1 MPYGRTRT
9 MKKARSVT
17 DFAVIGA
24 GIAGASAAYELAAHG
39 SVVLLEAESQPGYH
53 TTGRSAAFFSEAY
66 GNPIVRALT
75 ICSRDFL
82 ESPPPG
88 FAEHPLLV
96 PGGGIYIGR
105 EDQHQAIKELFAAAS
120 RNVDSIMLEDG
131 EFATRI
137 VPALRSGYVHS
148 CVWEPG
154 ARAIDV
160 NELLQAF
167 LRGARL
173 KGATIRTRERV
184 IDLSRQREV
193 WRLSTADSVF
203 YAAILINAAGA
214 WADEVGKLAGAK
226 PIGLVPKRRTVCLFD
241 PPSEFDISE
250 WPLTVDVDEE
260 FYFKPDAGKILLS
273 PADETPMAPQ
283 DVQPDDLDVAVAV
296 DRLEKATVLDVK
308 RIDHKWAGL
317 RSFVADKTPVV
328 GFDDEL
334 DGFFWLAGQGGYGIA
349 TSPAMARCTAALATG
364 SDLAADLGSLG
375 VNEAQ
380 LSPVRCRA
388 D

>member
-1 MPYGRTRT
+1 

-75 ICSRDFL
+75 ICSREFL
-82 ESPPPG
+82 ESPPPA
-88 FAEHPLLV
+88 FAEHPLLI

-105 EDQHQAIKELFAAAS
+105 EDQREAIEELFAATS
-120 RNVDSIMLEDG
+120 SNVESVVLEDG
-131 EFATRI
+131 KFATKV
-137 VPALRSGYVHS
+137 VPALRPGYVHS
-148 CVWEPG
+148 CVWEPE
-154 ARAIDV
+154 ARAVDV
-160 NELLQAF
+160 NELLQGF
-167 LRGARL
+167 LRGA
-173 KGATIRTRERV
+173 
-184 IDLSRQREV
+184 LSRGADIKRKSRVNGLSREQGF
-193 WRLSTADSVF
+193 WRLSSTEAEF
-203 YAAILINAAGA
+203 HAAIVINAAGA
-214 WADEVGKLAGAK
+214 WADEIGELAGAK

-241 PPSEFDISE
+241 PPSGLDINQ

-260 FYFKPDAGKILLS
+260 FYFKPDAGKILFS

-328 GFDDEL
+328 GYDGDVE
-334 DGFFWLAGQGGYGIA
+334 GFFWLAGQGGYGIA

-364 SDLAADLGSLG
+364 SDLPEDLRKLG
-375 VNEAQ
+375 VNEGQ
-380 LSPVRCRA
+380 LSPVRCRIE
-388 D
+388 